1 MLSLATTLR
10 EAPGIPPRFL
20 PKLARLGLTTV
31 RDLLWHFPVRYE
43 DFSVVY
49 SIADLAPYQDAT
61 ITAEVVEVKN
71 RRTWRRSLYLMEAL
85 LADHTGEIR
94 ATWFNQPYL
103 KHILVPGRVANFS
116 GKVSVSRT
124 SGERYLSN
132 PTYELVSAHAHHEA
146 SPQEQSTKH
155 TARIVPVYPETKG
168 LTSKGIRFLIAPLLK
183 TLPPLTDPLPE
194 SVLQRHALPSL
205 TSALRKIH
213 FPDTIEQALA
223 AKRRFAFEDLFF
235 LQLVHLKARQAMAA
249 ERAAAIDTSPEAMRR
264 RLSALP
270 FTLTTSQKKTLW
282 EILTD
287 MGRPHPMHRL
297 LQGDVGSGKT
307 IVAGLAAIHAAEAG
321 YQIAFMAPT
330 ELLARQHFETL
341 TRVFRSFE
349 GGIALVTA
357 HETRAFYGHELA
369 AKQSRTS
376 LGREIARGAVSLVIG
391 THALLDKSMAFRALA
406 LVIVDEQHR
415 FGVAQRAAL
424 VSEKQRTKD
433 GAPAATMTPHF
444 LSMSATP
451 IPRTLAL
458 SVFGDLD
465 LSLITELPQ
474 NRKPIITK
482 AFGPS
487 ERDEAYAF
495 VRREVV
501 AGRQVFVV
509 CPRIDPPGIAPEN
522 LSWEE
527 RNVLEVRS
535 VTEEYER
542 LRSKVFPALR
552 LGMLHGR
559 LKSADK
565 ERVMRD
571 FTERRLDMLVT
582 TSVVEVGVDVP
593 NATIMLIEG
602 AERFGL
608 AQLHQFRGRVGRGE
622 HQSYCFLMSDATAA
636 GTRARLKALV
646 DAKNGF
652 ELAEHDLTLRGPGQF
667 LGTAQ
672 SGFPDLAMQAIQNP
686 EMVKDAR
693 RAAEEILI
701 HGASIGQYGAL
712 RERLKEFEERL
723 HGE

>member
-1 MLSLATTLR
+1 MLSLSTALR
-10 EAPGIPPRFL
+10 ETPGIPPRFL

-31 RDLLWHFPVRYE
+31 RDLLWHFPIRYE
-43 DFSVVY
+43 DFSKIY
-49 SIADLAPYQDAT
+49 TIADLAPNQDAT
-61 ITAEVVEVKN
+61 ITAEVVEVKS
-71 RRTWRRSLYLMEAL
+71 RRTWRRSLYLLEAT
-85 LADHTGEIR
+85 LADGTGEIR

-132 PTYELVSAHAHHEA
+132 PTYELASSHTHHD
-146 SPQEQSTKH
+146 TTH

-183 TLPPLTDPLPE
+183 AIPPLTDPLPE
-194 SVLQRHALPSL
+194 RALARHALPPL
-205 TSALRKIH
+205 AQALREVH
-213 FPDTIEQALA
+213 FPDTLAQALA

-235 LQLVHLKARQAMAA
+235 LQLVHLKARRRAAA
-249 ERAAAIDTSPEAMRR
+249 ERGIAIDAAPDVMRR
-264 RLSALP
+264 RIDALP
-270 FTLTTSQKKTLW
+270 FTLTASQKQSLW
-282 EILTD
+282 EILKD
-287 MGRPHPMHRL
+287 LARPYPMRRL

-321 YQIAFMAPT
+321 HQVAFMAPT

-341 TRVFRSFE
+341 TRVFPSFE
-349 GGIALVTA
+349 GGIALMTA
-357 HETRAFYGHELA
+357 HEARAFYGHALSS
-369 AKQSRTS
+369 KQSRAS
-376 LGREIARGAVSLVIG
+376 LGRDIAQGALSLVIG
-391 THALLDKSMAFRALA
+391 THALLDRSVTFRTLA

-415 FGVAQRAAL
+415 FGVTQRAAL
-424 VSEKQRTKD
+424 VSEKPQTGK
-433 GAPAATMTPHF
+433 GASVATAVPHF

-458 SVFGDLD
+458 SIFGDLD

-474 NRKPIITK
+474 DRKPIITK
-482 AFGPS
+482 TFGPQ
-487 ERDEAYAF
+487 ERNEAYAS
-495 VRREVV
+495 VRREV
-501 AGRQVFVV
+501 ASGRQIFVI
-509 CPRIDPPGIAPEN
+509 CPRIDPPGIAAEE

-527 RNVLEVRS
+527 RSVLEVRS

-542 LRSKVFPALR
+542 LREKVFPELR

-559 LKSADK
+559 LKPADK

-571 FTERRLDMLVT
+571 FTERRLDMLVA

-593 NATIMLIEG
+593 NATVMLIEG

-622 HQSYCFLMSDATAA
+622 HQSYCFLMSDAATAA
-636 GTRARLKALV
+636 ARARLKAV
-646 DAKNGF
+646 TEARNGF

-672 SGFPDLAMQAIQNP
+672 SGFPDLAMQAIRHP
-686 EMVKDAR
+686 EFVKDAR
-693 RAAEEILI
+693 EAADEVLTR
-701 HGASIGQYGAL
+701 GASVAQYGAL
-712 RERLKEFEERL
+712 RERLKEFEQRL

>member
-1 MLSLATTLR
+1 MLSLSTELR
-10 EAPGIPPRFL
+10 ETPGIPPRFL

-31 RDLLWHFPVRYE
+31 RDLLWHFPIRYE
-43 DFSVVY
+43 DFSNIY
-49 SIADLAPYQDAT
+49 TIEDLIPHQDAT
-61 ITAEVVEVKN
+61 ITAEIVEVKS
-71 RRTWRRSLYLMEAL
+71 RRTWRRSLYLLEAT
-85 LADHTGEIR
+85 LADGTGEIR

-103 KHILVPGRVANFS
+103 KHVLVPGRVANFS

-124 SGERYLSN
+124 SGERYLAN
-132 PTYELVSAHAHHEA
+132 PTYELASSHTHHD
-146 SPQEQSTKH
+146 TTH

-183 TLPPLTDPLPE
+183 AITPPADPLPAHT
-194 SVLQRHALPSL
+194 LARHVLPSL
-205 TSALRKIH
+205 VQALRAVH

-235 LQLVHLKARQAMAA
+235 LQLVHLKTR
-249 ERAAAIDTSPEAMRR
+249 RAVTAQQGIAIDAAPEAMRR
-264 RLSALP
+264 RLSTLP
-270 FTLTTSQKKTLW
+270 FTLTLSQKKVLW

-287 MGRPHPMHRL
+287 MARPHPMHRL

-321 YQIAFMAPT
+321 YQVAFMAPT

-341 TRVFRSFE
+341 TRVFHAFE

-357 HETRAFYGHELA
+357 HAARAFYGHALYS
-369 AKQSRTS
+369 KQSRES
-376 LGREIARGAVSLVIG
+376 LRREIARGSISLILG
-391 THALLDKSMAFRALA
+391 THALLSQSLTFPTLA
-406 LVIVDEQHR
+406 LVVVDEQHR

-424 VSEKQRTKD
+424 VSEKPHAGKRTR
-433 GAPAATMTPHF
+433 AATTVPHF

-458 SVFGDLD
+458 SLFGDLD
-465 LSLITELPQ
+465 LSLITELPKD
-474 NRKPIITK
+474 RKLVITK
-482 AFGPS
+482 AFGPQ

-495 VRREVV
+495 VRREVA
-501 AGRQVFVV
+501 AGHQVFVI
-509 CPRIDPPGIAPEN
+509 CSRIDPPGITPEE

-527 RNVLEVRS
+527 RSTLEVKS
-535 VTEEYER
+535 VTEEYDR
-542 LRSKVFPALR
+542 LRKKVFPVLR

-559 LKSADK
+559 LKPAEK

-571 FTERRLDMLVT
+571 FTEHRLDMLVA

-608 AQLHQFRGRVGRGE
+608 AQLHQFRGRVGRSE
-622 HQSYCFLMSDATAA
+622 HQSYCFLMSDTITPGA
-636 GTRARLKALV
+636 RARLKAV
-646 DAKNGF
+646 VEARNGF
-652 ELAEHDLTLRGPGQF
+652 ELAEHDLKLRGPGQF

-686 EMVKDAR
+686 GMVKDAR
-693 RAAEEILI
+693 EAAEEVLTY
-701 HGASIGQYGAL
+701 GASVAQYGAL